1 MDNKTT
7 SLEYL
12 SLNIERLRYILNDLT
27 TNNTSNEFE
36 NEIVKISQVL
46 DEFIV
51 KYMILKNKGKY

>member
-1 MDNKTT
+1 VDNKTT